1 MKLKAV
7 KDSIGGYR
15 VAGTDII
22 WARQN
27 ECRCCWYVWDETVAY
42 AKLKLLL
49 MHYSYAQ
56 AKEQAFK
63 HVTERATAAPFL

>member
-1 MKLKAV
+1 MTNTKLKAV

-15 VAGTDII
+15 VAGTNVL

-27 ECRCCWYVWDETVAY
+27 ECRCCWYVFDDAEVETIGY
-42 AKLKLLL
+42 AQ
-49 MHYSYAQ
+49 SYAQ

-63 HVTERATAAPFL
+63 YVMEMELQDA

>member
-15 VAGTDII
+15 VAGTDIL

-27 ECRCCWYVWDETVAY
+27 DCRCCWYVLDEAQTETVAY
-42 AKLKLLL
+42 AN
-49 MHYSYAQ
+49 SYAQ
-56 AKEQAFK
+56 AKELAFK
-63 HVTERATAAPFL
+63 HVQEMELQDA

>member
-15 VAGTDII
+15 VEGTQVI

-27 ECRCCWYVWDETVAY
+27 ECRCCWYVLNETETETVAY
-42 AKLKLLL
+42 AN
-49 MHYSYAQ
+49 SYAQ
-56 AKEQAFK
+56 AKEAAFK
-63 HVTERATAAPFL
+63 YVQEMVGA

>member
-27 ECRCCWYVWDETVAY
+27 ECRCCWYVWDETQIETVAY
-42 AKLKLLL
+42 AN
-49 MHYSYAQ
+49 SYAQ

-63 HVTERATAAPFL
+63 HVTERGLQNG

>member
-27 ECRCCWYVWDETVAY
+27 ECRCCWYVLNEADTETVAY
-42 AKLKLLL
+42 AN
-49 MHYSYAQ
+49 SYAQ

-63 HVTERATAAPFL
+63 YVLEMELQDA